1 MIHKISI
8 NREQYHGFW
17 GKIGLELST
26 NNTTV
31 TMWTRD
37 LSPYATV
44 VRVILLNLGLVNVSQ
59 AFTKVP
65 RYFLLSV
72 NSLNLYQ
79 RCVWVLIRLR
89 PITTITQNIYF
100 FYPYALTK
108 QKKISFSF
116 TFCNPVQ
123 FHEHR
128 VCTQMIE

>member
-1 MIHKISI
+1 
-8 NREQYHGFW
+8 
-17 GKIGLELST
+17 
-26 NNTTV
+26 
-31 TMWTRD
+31 MWTRD

-100 FYPYALTK
+100 FLSLRINQTE
-108 QKKISFSF
+108 
-116 TFCNPVQ
+116 
-123 FHEHR
+123 EHLFFFYLL
-128 VCTQMIE
+128 